1 MIFRYNFLVRNKE
14 LLQGKEVSVMFHM
27 NNRKKNQRISAVIVI
42 LLVLAMI
49 VPLVT
54 SIIP

>member
-54 SIIP
+54 SIIQ

>member
-27 NNRKKNQRISAVIVI
+27 IKRKKNQRISAVIVI

>member
-1 MIFRYNFLVRNKE
+1 MILRYNFLVRNKE

-42 LLVLAMI
+42 LLVLAML